1 MKKFLVERIVPDIGK
16 QSVDEFQNSDPY
28 VEWQETIVTDGKVFC
43 VYLAKDEQTVRD
55 HVSQG
60 NLTVNKISEIKTVLT
75 PETEHTG
82 PHRIQEIER
91 PVDRQLN

>member
-1 MKKFLVERIVPDIGK
+1 MKKFLVERIVPDIGN
-16 QSVDEFQNSDPY
+16 QTADDFQNTDPQ
-28 VEWQETIVTDGKVFC
+28 VEWQETIVTDEKVFC

-60 NLTVNKISEIKTVLT
+60 NLPVNKISEIKTVLT

-82 PHRIQEIER
+82 LYRVPEIER